1 MFFLFAAVGAVLM
14 TLSHVAPFP
23 FLLDL
28 VAPAPSRWE
37 MPSDEDTPRVYLTF
51 DDGPNPTA
59 TPALLDVLAQEGAV
73 ASFFLIDRHLDAE
86 TAPIVTRMF
95 DEGHAVALHSH
106 TRILM
111 ALPPSELAKRLQA
124 AAARIEQ
131 LTGHRPCRVF
141 RPHGGWR
148 SGQMYEGLALIDH
161 TLVGWGWFLWDWDW
175 FRSPNPDRLVR
186 RFTGRVSGGDIIVMH
201 DGHHEDGQAD
211 RRYTVEATGRLIPV
225 LREQGFAFGTVC

>member
-1 MFFLFAAVGAVLM
+1 MFFLFAAIGAALM

-28 VAPAPSRWE
+28 VAPAPSSWE
-37 MPSDEDTPRVYLTF
+37 IPSDEDTPRVYLTF

-73 ASFFLIDRHLDAE
+73 ATFFLIDRHLDAE

-111 ALPPSELAKRLQA
+111 TLPPSEFAKRLQT

-141 RPHGGWR
+141 RPHAGWR

-175 FRSPNPDRLVR
+175 FRSPNPDRLVQ
-186 RFTGRVSGGDIIVMH
+186 RFAGRVSGGDIIVMH

>member
-1 MFFLFAAVGAVLM
+1 MFFLFAAIGAALM

-28 VAPAPSRWE
+28 VAPAPSSWE
-37 MPSDEDTPRVYLTF
+37 IPSDEDTPRVYLTF
-51 DDGPNPTA
+51 DDGSNPTA
-59 TPALLDVLAQEGAV
+59 TPALLDVLAQEDAV
-73 ASFFLIDRHLDAE
+73 ATFFLIDRHLDAE

-111 ALPPSELAKRLQA
+111 TLPPSEFAKRLQT

-141 RPHGGWR
+141 RPHAGWR

-175 FRSPNPDRLVR
+175 FRSPNPDRLVQ
-186 RFTGRVSGGDIIVMH
+186 RFAGRVSGGDIIVMH

>member
-1 MFFLFAAVGAVLM
+1 MFFLFAAIGAALM

-28 VAPAPSRWE
+28 VAPAPSSWE
-37 MPSDEDTPRVYLTF
+37 IPSDEDTPRVYLTF

-73 ASFFLIDRHLDAE
+73 ATFFLIDRHLDAE

-111 ALPPSELAKRLQA
+111 TLAPSEFAKRLQT

-131 LTGHRPCRVF
+131 LTGHRPCRACLL
-141 RPHGGWR
+141 
-148 SGQMYEGLALIDH
+148 Y
-161 TLVGWGWFLWDWDW
+161 T
-175 FRSPNPDRLVR
+175 SPSPRDR
-186 RFTGRVSGGDIIVMH
+186 G
-201 DGHHEDGQAD
+201 
-211 RRYTVEATGRLIPV
+211 
-225 LREQGFAFGTVC
+225 